1 MLQLKLILSGED
13 SVISKRVYGNLK
25 GVMILMIRDLRL
37 SNVGNED

>member
-1 MLQLKLILSGED
+1 M
-13 SVISKRVYGNLK
+13 ISKRVYGNFK